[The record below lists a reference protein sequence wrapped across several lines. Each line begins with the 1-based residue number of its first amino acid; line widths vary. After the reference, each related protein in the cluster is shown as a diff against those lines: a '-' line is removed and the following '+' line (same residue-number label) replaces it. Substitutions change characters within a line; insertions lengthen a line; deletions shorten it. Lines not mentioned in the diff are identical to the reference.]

1 MTNQDELIIFLN
13 VKFFILFYVWVF
25 QLKTLNV
32 TDKDSLQVWN
42 ICYLSIR
49 N

>member
-32 TDKDSLQVWN
+32 TDKDSLQVRN